1 MASLKALRDD
11 YQLETETVANSA
23 KTATF
28 EKKCSQIS
36 HFSRVFEFEDE
47 TELQFLRDERAAI
60 REFDGGMSK
69 SRAVYMS
76 VLDVPCL
83 PSNSNNQ
90 ALKLTI
96 NLRRYSLINRNE
108 KVYKYID
115 LENNEKKQTGPTGL
129 AQQ

>member
-36 HFSRVFEFEDE
+36 HFSRVLHDE
-47 TELQFLRDERAAI
+47 NKEELQFLRDERAAI

-69 SRAVYMS
+69 SRAEYMS

-83 PSNSNNQ
+83 PTNSNNQ
-90 ALKLTI
+90 T
-96 NLRRYSLINRNE
+96 
-108 KVYKYID
+108 
-115 LENNEKKQTGPTGL
+115 
-129 AQQ
+129 

>member
-11 YQLETETVANSA
+11 YQLETELVANSA

-36 HFSRVFEFEDE
+36 PFSRVLHDE
-47 TELQFLRDERAAI
+47 NKEELQFLRDERAAI

-69 SRAVYMS
+69 SRAEYMS

-90 ALKLTI
+90 T
-96 NLRRYSLINRNE
+96 
-108 KVYKYID
+108 
-115 LENNEKKQTGPTGL
+115 
-129 AQQ
+129 

>member
-1 MASLKALRDD
+1 MEKQQNHFASSLNPEEVMACLKALRGD

-47 TELQFLRDERAAI
+47 AELQFLRDERAAI

-69 SRAVYMS
+69 SRAEYLS

-83 PSNSNNQ
+83 PTNSNNR
-90 ALKLTI
+90 T
-96 NLRRYSLINRNE
+96 
-108 KVYKYID
+108 
-115 LENNEKKQTGPTGL
+115 
-129 AQQ
+129 

>member
-47 TELQFLRDERAAI
+47 AELQFLRDERAAI
-60 REFDGGMSK
+60 REYDAGMPRN
-69 SRAVYMS
+69 RAEYLS
-76 VLDVPCL
+76 VLDVPGL
-83 PSNSNNQ
+83 PPDSN
-90 ALKLTI
+90 
-96 NLRRYSLINRNE
+96 
-108 KVYKYID
+108 D
-115 LENNEKKQTGPTGL
+115 KKK
-129 AQQ
+129 